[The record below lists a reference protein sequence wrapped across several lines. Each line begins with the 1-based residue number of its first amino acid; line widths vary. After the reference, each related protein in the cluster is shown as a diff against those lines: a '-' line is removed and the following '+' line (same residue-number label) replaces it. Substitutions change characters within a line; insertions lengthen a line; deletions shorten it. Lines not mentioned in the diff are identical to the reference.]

1 MASGQATHLSL
12 THRIAGKRAPTG
24 PLLLR
29 DSAGSGTPGDLPQ
42 DCITNQVGELLTCRP
57 EILAMTQDNKIR
69 FLFPHMTNGRDK
81 SLFVIFPA
89 VSCSSFLEA
98 LVLPSN

>member
-1 MASGQATHLSL
+1 MHRGQAL
-12 THRIAGKRAPTG
+12 
-24 PLLLR
+24 
-29 DSAGSGTPGDLPQ
+29 LPQ
-42 DCITNQVGELLTCRP
+42 DCIANQVGELMTCRP

-81 SLFVIFPA
+81 SLFVIISA
-89 VSCSSFLEA
+89 VSCPSFLEA